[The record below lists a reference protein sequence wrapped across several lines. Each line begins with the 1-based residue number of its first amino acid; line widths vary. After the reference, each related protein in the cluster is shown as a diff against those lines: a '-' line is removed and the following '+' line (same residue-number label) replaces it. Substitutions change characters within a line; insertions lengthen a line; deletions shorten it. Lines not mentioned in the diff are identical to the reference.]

1 MFKEQKVIRKISLNR
16 FISQKIL
23 ERSQIKCTLNKN
35 KSFVEIIFNEHAIT
49 NGNAHFQNQGV
60 AMASPLGPVTAN
72 LSIAELEG
80 SIIASLGKN
89 VQKYV
94 DETFCYRLQVPSNQV
109 PFPSSLYKL
118 NVCYQNIQL
127 RLELNRNFRI
137 SFLIVLSI
145 CDLIT
150 NIDTYLH
157 WEYFIPYRY
166 PIWIYTKNM

>member
-1 MFKEQKVIRKISLNR
+1 
-16 FISQKIL
+16 
-23 ERSQIKCTLNKN
+23 
-35 KSFVEIIFNEHAIT
+35 
-49 NGNAHFQNQGV
+49 
-60 AMASPLGPVTAN
+60 MASPLGPVTAN

-89 VQKYV
+89 VKKYV

-166 PIWIYTKNM
+166 PIWIYTKKYVEKVL